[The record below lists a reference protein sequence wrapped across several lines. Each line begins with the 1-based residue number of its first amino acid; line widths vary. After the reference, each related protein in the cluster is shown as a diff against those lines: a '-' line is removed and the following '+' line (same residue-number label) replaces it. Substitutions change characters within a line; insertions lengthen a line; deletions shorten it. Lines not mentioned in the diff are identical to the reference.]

1 MWSSLLGR
9 RGGLKLA
16 SVPGLRYITLVA
28 RRIRRTLFPDEDLIL
43 SSYILFSGEAS
54 GESEK
59 TSQLFGSTWPGVKF
73 LNFLREIN
81 VVLFSENL
89 LLILPSLPKEYV
101 VFAQLESA
109 VKLGERVSPLC
120 LPPLDFDLQPS
131 TE

>member
-1 MWSSLLGR
+1 M
-9 RGGLKLA
+9 LA

-28 RRIRRTLFPDEDLIL
+28 RIIRRTLFPDEDFKP
-43 SSYILFSGEAS
+43 SSCILFLGEAS

-59 TSQLFGSTWPGVKF
+59 TSQLFGSTWPGVIF
-73 LNFLREIN
+73 LNILRETN

-89 LLILPSLPKEYV
+89 FLILPSPLKDNLIFP
-101 VFAQLESA
+101 QLESA

>member
-1 MWSSLLGR
+1 M
-9 RGGLKLA
+9 A

-28 RRIRRTLFPDEDLIL
+28 RRIRRTLFHDEDLKL

-59 TSQLFGSTWPGVKF
+59 TSQLFGSTCPGVIF

-81 VVLFSENL
+81 VVLFSVNL
-89 LLILPSLPKEYV
+89 LLIMPSPLKENV